1 MAHTIKSIVTDKLKS
16 YCNFE
21 ILEIFVNNPH
31 EVNKCENKEYGNS
44 NVPVESFKKTL
55 TNHVIELR
63 ISAFSFLIYG
73 KKTAT
78 VFSQDQLDLT
88 KIAIK
93 ANMNLHKPLYRQQF
107 SSVMKILLQRFDLR
121 KVFDH
126 LESQWDTLKFKLF

>member
-1 MAHTIKSIVTDKLKS
+1 M
-16 YCNFE
+16 
-21 ILEIFVNNPH
+21 
-31 EVNKCENKEYGNS
+31 
-44 NVPVESFKKTL
+44 ESFKKTL

-78 VFSQDQLDLT
+78 VFSQNQLDLT

-107 SSVMKILLQRFDLR
+107 SSVMKTMLQRFDLR
-121 KVFDH
+121 EVFYH
-126 LESQWDTLKFKLF
+126 LEAQRKTFLPQKFLDI